1 MFVMFRNRGSCDCG
15 TLGAAAISLLVVLL
29 GLDLAS
35 SASLTTQGMK
45 AATPANSTVEAHYKS
60 NLELEVALKNF
71 TRRCRH
77 ISRLYTIGN
86 STLGVPLWALEISD
100 KPGVSEPE
108 PAFKYVGNMHGDE
121 PLGRELVLLLS
132 DWLCDNY
139 KKDPMATLIVD
150 KLHLH
155 LLPTMNPDGF
165 AAQKPGPTRNN
176 AHDVDLNRD
185 FPDQFFPQNNN
196 EEKRQAETRSV
207 MNWIRSSRF
216 TASASFHEGALV
228 ANYPYDGTPDISTK
242 YAPSPDDSTFKY
254 LAGVYAGNH
263 PLMLKSKEFTGGI
276 TNGAHWY
283 PLYGGMQDW
292 NYLHGN
298 CMELTLEMNEN
309 KWPPPDQVPRIWG
322 EHRKSMLELAAATV
336 KSGVHGRVMSS
347 IQGEPLA
354 ATIVVSGIS
363 HSMNASAEFGDYH
376 RLLAPGQ
383 VYTVTA
389 NIPGYYNRT
398 TSVFLPNNSAVTLD
412 FILDPLPSNVGFA
425 RLRGHGLF
433 DEKNFRTMIPPA
445 EQQKESTKVPAEE
458 QGEKTPPID
467 VATYKLTKTPTKGL
481 DSDYESGFGLTMQ
494 LGLVYVVLLI
504 SVAAILFCLFLRSRG
519 GVRYQASR
527 VQRTLK
533 ESI

>member
-1 MFVMFRNRGSCDCG
+1 
-15 TLGAAAISLLVVLL
+15 
-29 GLDLAS
+29 
-35 SASLTTQGMK
+35 
-45 AATPANSTVEAHYKS
+45 
-60 NLELEVALKNF
+60 
-71 TRRCRH
+71 
-77 ISRLYTIGN
+77 
-86 STLGVPLWALEISD
+86 
-100 KPGVSEPE
+100 
-108 PAFKYVGNMHGDE
+108 
-121 PLGRELVLLLS
+121 
-132 DWLCDNY
+132 
-139 KKDPMATLIVD
+139 
-150 KLHLH
+150 
-155 LLPTMNPDGF
+155 
-165 AAQKPGPTRNN
+165 
-176 AHDVDLNRD
+176 
-185 FPDQFFPQNNN
+185 
-196 EEKRQAETRSV
+196 
-207 MNWIRSSRF
+207 
-216 TASASFHEGALV
+216 
-228 ANYPYDGTPDISTK
+228 
-242 YAPSPDDSTFKY
+242 
-254 LAGVYAGNH
+254 
-263 PLMLKSKEFTGGI
+263 
-276 TNGAHWY
+276 
-283 PLYGGMQDW
+283 
-292 NYLHGN
+292 
-298 CMELTLEMNEN
+298 
-309 KWPPPDQVPRIWG
+309 
-322 EHRKSMLELAAATV
+322 MLELAAATV